1 MICVAFENAI
11 DGMRMRAM
19 PLRAAKDDIK
29 SMGVVGVKWIV
40 DASIDDFPQT
50 HWNVQAS
57 FNILQLIQDFVINT

>member
-40 DASIDDFPQT
+40 DASIDDFLKLIEMSKL
-50 HWNVQAS
+50 HSISYNS
-57 FNILQLIQDFVINT
+57 FKTL